1 MDRRGSRMITGTA
14 ICGEYQQL
22 LQELTSAVQL
32 CAEYDSPFVLPIDF
46 GKLTPE
52 RAVQLRDAAVKQRNR
67 VGSLFTDLR
76 AYFACTRLEPPV
88 HCSAGMIAIA
98 VRRTRLVLIP
108 NDLWERRNVLQA
120 KQCREGTC

>member
-1 MDRRGSRMITGTA
+1 MITGTA

-67 VGSLFTDLR
+67 VE
-76 AYFACTRLEPPV
+76 TRV
-88 HCSAGMIAIA
+88 FIHRS
-98 VRRTRLVLIP
+98 
-108 NDLWERRNVLQA
+108 
-120 KQCREGTC
+120 TCLLCLHSP

>member
-46 GKLTPE
+46 
-52 RAVQLRDAAVKQRNR
+52 
-67 VGSLFTDLR
+67 GSLFTDLR